1 MKSFILSVALVT
13 LTFVSAVVFPVS
25 HHNETFAA
33 RSSMQAQATD
43 SSVNI
48 GEWRRTAQ
56 GWERSTYWNSP
67 PAAASPID
75 WEAWAAIHPALLA
88 IFLLLVSLLALQ
100 SATPSP
106 EPVRRQT
113 R

>member
-13 LTFVSAVVFPVS
+13 LTFVSAVVFPVP

-33 RSSMQAQATD
+33 RSSMQAMD
-43 SSVNI
+43 SSASI

-56 GWERSTYWNSP
+56 GWERSTYWHST

-88 IFLLLVSLLALQ
+88 IFLLLMSLLALQ

-106 EPVRRQT
+106 EPARRQT
-113 R
+113 F